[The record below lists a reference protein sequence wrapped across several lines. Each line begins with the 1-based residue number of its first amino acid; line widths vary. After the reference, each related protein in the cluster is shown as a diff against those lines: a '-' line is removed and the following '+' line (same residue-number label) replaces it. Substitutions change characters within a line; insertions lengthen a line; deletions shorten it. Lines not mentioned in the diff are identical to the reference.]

1 MKKLP
6 FITRTVGAVATAAL
20 GLAGPATA
28 APTGSESAADVV
40 ASLQA
45 QSYAA
50 QINGTAD
57 QPLSQCK
64 VTGLPGLPLSEP
76 GRATAL
82 QFTTVYVDITCANE
96 S

>member
-1 MKKLP
+1 
-6 FITRTVGAVATAAL
+6 
-20 GLAGPATA
+20 
-28 APTGSESAADVV
+28 
-40 ASLQA
+40 
-45 QSYAA
+45 
-50 QINGTAD
+50 
-57 QPLSQCK
+57 LSQCK